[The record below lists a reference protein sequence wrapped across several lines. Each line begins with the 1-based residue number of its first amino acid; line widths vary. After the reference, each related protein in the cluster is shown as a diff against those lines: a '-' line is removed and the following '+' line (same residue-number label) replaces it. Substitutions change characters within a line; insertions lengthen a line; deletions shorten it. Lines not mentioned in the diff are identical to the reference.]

1 LPLAGY
7 NTTVVV
13 VADLTDADLCE
24 LGRMVVACALVEG
37 GVRPVLSSL
46 MGLRDHFA
54 DIVFAERSHSWI
66 LDTLAATVALRVED
80 PALCQEW
87 MEWIREAKDVNS
99 RRNAII
105 HAQWLTSG
113 DDPSGLIASVRLTRR
128 GRRKV
133 QTLHF
138 SDPSA
143 FSAVADD
150 ANNLS
155 ARMFNLMF
163 RTPGVLAGSEPEAT
177 PPAETATGEPPGVI
191 RTDMVV
197 LGRIEPA
204 DPTP

>member
-1 LPLAGY
+1 M
-7 NTTVVV
+7 
-13 VADLTDADLCE
+13 ADLTDADLRE

-54 DIVFAERSHSWI
+54 DIVFAERPHSWI
-66 LDTLAATVALRVED
+66 LDTLAATVTLRVED
-80 PALCQEW
+80 PSLHQEW
-87 MEWIREAKDVNS
+87 MEWTRDAKDVNS

-113 DDPSGLIASVRLTRR
+113 DDPAGLIASVRLTRR

-133 QTLHF
+133 PTLQF
-138 SDPSA
+138 SDPGV
-143 FSAVADD
+143 FSTVADD

-155 ARMFNLMF
+155 ARMFNLVF
-163 RTPGVLAGSEPEAT
+163 RTPGVLAGSEQQAT
-177 PPAETATGEPPGVI
+177 PPAETAAGRAPATVV